1 MREKVC
7 LILGSML
14 ILYYLICGLYGGFRL
29 SVLWIWL
36 AAGVLCVGIGLG
48 WFNGAWARVP
58 DMLRTAAYVACILFL
73 TAFILTE
80 AMVISCFHA
89 KGEKDLDYVIV
100 LGAAVKG
107 TAPSNA
113 LTYRIEAACRYMR
126 ENPRTKAIVSGGQ
139 GPGEDISEAE
149 CMKREM
155 VRRGI
160 PASRLQKEDQ
170 SVSTSQ
176 NIRFSYRL
184 IGDNH
189 ARVGIVSSNFHVWRA
204 VEIAKK
210 QGPYAVCPIAAA
222 YPSLL
227 LPHYVVREFL
237 TVTVD
242 KAFGNL

>member
-1 MREKVC
+1 MREKVF
-7 LILGSML
+7 LILGSIF

-36 AAGVLCVGIGLG
+36 VAGAVCVGIGLG

-58 DMLRTAAYVACILFL
+58 AMLRTAAYVACMLFL
-73 TAFILTE
+73 MAFILTE

-89 KGEKDLDYVIV
+89 KGEKNLDYLIV

-113 LTYRIEAACRYMR
+113 LAYRIETACRYMR

-155 VRRGI
+155 ARCGI
-160 PASRLQKEDQ
+160 PASRIQKEDQ
-170 SVSTSQ
+170 SASTSQ
-176 NIRFSYRL
+176 NIRFSYRF

-189 ARVGIVSSNFHVWRA
+189 VRVGVVSSNFHVYRA

-210 QGPYAVCPIAAA
+210 QGPYPVCPIAAA
-222 YPSLL
+222 YPGIL
-227 LPHYVVREFL
+227 LPHYAVREFL
-237 TVTVD
+237 TITAD
-242 KAFGNL
+242 KALGHL